1 MPARSADDFAAS
13 YMAALDTY
21 AAMRPR
27 SRQQAI
33 GVSDIGY
40 CASKTLHKLRHVS
53 PTDAPVNRS
62 AEMGHAAHDLAA
74 AARAA
79 FNPALL
85 IEAELTVTM
94 PSGLVLTG
102 HADEID
108 PDEPSVTDLKSVSD
122 EGDLFAL
129 RRTGSTEQQRFQRH
143 LYYAGAVQA
152 GLVPPVGT
160 VRNVW
165 IDRAGQADWCYVE
178 QEPFDMAVVHAA
190 DRWLSD
196 VLYAKEHGEEATQD
210 IHYDRC
216 RVQCQFFTHCRAG
229 QAHDDLIITDPE
241 FILAAE
247 LVHVGREEEK
257 IAKGTVASARRTLEL
272 LLDPDEMRAYEAG
285 DYRVRWTWV
294 NRADGRY
301 PKLSVDRMGTA

>member
-1 MPARSADDFAAS
+1 MKLAADDYAAS

-27 SRQQAI
+27 SRQQTL

-40 CASKTLHKLRHVS
+40 CASKALYKLQGVA
-53 PTDAPVNRS
+53 PTDAPTGRQ
-62 AEMGHAAHDLAA
+62 AEMGHAAHDLVA
-74 AARAA
+74 AARSA
-79 FNPALL
+79 FDPGLL
-85 IEAELTVTM
+85 VEYELTVTM
-94 PSGLVLTG
+94 PSGLVLVG
-102 HADEID
+102 HADEIN
-108 PDEPSVTDLKSVSD
+108 PDEPSVTDTKTVGD
-122 EGDLFAL
+122 EDDLIKL

-143 LYYAGAVQA
+143 IYYAGAVQA
-152 GLVPPVGT
+152 GLVPPEGT

-165 IDRAGQADWCYVE
+165 IDRAGQADWVYVE
-178 QEPFDMAVVHAA
+178 QEPFSMSVVHAA
-190 DRWLSD
+190 DRWISD
-196 VLYAKEHGEEATQD
+196 VLYAKEHGEDATQD
-210 IHYDRC
+210 HHYDHC
-216 RVQCQFFTHCRAG
+216 RKFCPFFTHCRAG

-301 PKLSVDRMGTA
+301 PKLVVDRIGVA